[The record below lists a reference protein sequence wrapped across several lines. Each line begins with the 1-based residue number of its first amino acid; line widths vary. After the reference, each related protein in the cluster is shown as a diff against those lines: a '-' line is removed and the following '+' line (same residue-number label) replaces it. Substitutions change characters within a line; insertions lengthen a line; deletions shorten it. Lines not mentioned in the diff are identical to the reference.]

1 MGKKYLTFSFDDGTV
16 QDKRLIALLDKYAL
30 RATFNLNS
38 GAFGTHHRI
47 MHDNIDCDHT
57 EVEPDEVREL
67 YKNHEIAVHTVHHP
81 NLLCCTPEQVTSEVE
96 DDRIAL
102 QTLSGQHI
110 VGMAYPG
117 GPFYNDDIIARI
129 LSTTGVRYSRTV
141 AAHDD
146 FIFPQNFMMWHPN
159 ACIEDKNIHSLCE
172 RFLNASPDEDML
184 LYIWGHSFE
193 FDKYHSWT
201 RAEEIFRRLS
211 GHSDIEYVTN
221 GDIYRMRSGDGYAL

>member
-16 QDKRLIALLDKYAL
+16 QDKRLIKLLDRYGL

-47 MHDNIDCDHT
+47 IHDGIDCDHT
-57 EVEPDEVREL
+57 EIESGEVRAL

-81 NLLCCTPEQVTSEVE
+81 NLLCCTPEQVTHEVE

-102 QTLSGQHI
+102 EALSGQKI
-110 VGMAYPG
+110 FGMAYPG
-117 GPFYNDDIIARI
+117 GPFYNDEIIKRI

-141 AAHDD
+141 EAHED
-146 FIFPQNFMMWHPN
+146 FSFPRDYMRWHPN
-159 ACIEDKNIHSLCE
+159 ACIEDKNIHLLCE
-172 RFLNASPDEDML
+172 RFIAAQADEDML
-184 LYIWGHSFE
+184 FYIWGHSFE

-201 RAEEIFRRLS
+201 RAEQIFQLLS
-211 GHSDIEYVTN
+211 DHSDIEYLTN
-221 GDIYRMRSGDGYAL
+221 GEIYKMKNI